1 MASPQP
7 EDLAYD
13 YDFVVIGGGSGGLS
27 SSKQAAALGA
37 RVAVFDFVKPSPQGT
52 RWGLGGT
59 CVNVGCIPKKLMH
72 YAASMQ
78 QLLSWDALKMGWGE
92 FEAFNDQT
100 GEPLQKHKH
109 CNWDTLVQCVQSY
122 VKQLNFSYR
131 TSLRSAGV
139 TYINALATLKTPNT
153 IEYEEKGLKRRIR
166 AKYIL
171 IAVGGRPSIPPDV
184 PGARELCITSDDIF
198 SLEKAPGKTLVVG
211 ASYIAL
217 ECAGFLTEL
226 GFDVT
231 VAVRSIL
238 LRGFDRQCALK
249 VGRCMREMGVKFME
263 AVVVEKVE
271 KTAEGKLLVSLRG
284 SVDAARTHQ
293 LQVDTVLYATGRGAD
308 TGGLNLKE
316 LGVQLTVEG
325 RIVCDEGSRS
335 TLPSVFAVGDVVE
348 GFPELTPAAIK
359 AGEILARRLFGGS
372 QELMSIRD
380 IPTTVFTP
388 MEYGCVGLSE
398 EAAVAEYGE
407 EDVEIYLSEFSPLEL
422 SACHRQKAEP
432 TRTDEADVDLSPPCL
447 SKLVCI
453 KSEGLRV
460 RGVHFVGPN
469 AGELLQGMAIAVKL
483 GAKKSDFDNTVGIHP
498 TNAECFTQLTI
509 TKRSGQDWVAAG
521 GCGGGKCG

>member
-1 MASPQP
+1 MTSPP
-7 EDLAYD
+7 AEDVAYD

-37 RVAVFDFVKPSPQGT
+37 RVAVFDFVKPSTQGT

-78 QLLSWDALKMGWGE
+78 Q
-92 FEAFNDQT
+92 
-100 GEPLQKHKH
+100 
-109 CNWDTLVQCVQSY
+109 CVQSY

-131 TSLRSAGV
+131 TGLRSAGV
-139 TYINALATLKTPNT
+139 TYINALATLKSSNS
-153 IEYEEKGLKRRIR
+153 IEYEEKGVVSPITPLRNQSKAELNAAAAAVAAAAVAL
-166 AKYIL
+166 AKKLVKARHIL
-171 IAVGGRPSIPPDV
+171 IAVGGRPSIPREV
-184 PGARELCITSDDIF
+184 PGAREYCITSDDVF
-198 SLEKAPGKTLVVG
+198 SLKKAPGKTLVVG

-226 GFDVT
+226 GFDV
-231 VAVRSIL
+231 
-238 LRGFDRQCALK
+238 
-249 VGRCMREMGVKFME
+249 GRCMREMGVKFIE
-263 AVVVEKVE
+263 GIVVEKVE
-271 KTAEGKLLVSLRG
+271 KTAEEKLLVSMRG
-284 SVDAARTHQ
+284 SIDAARTQ
-293 LQVDTVLYATGRGAD
+293 QIEVDTVLYATGRCAD
-308 TGGLNLKE
+308 TRGLNLE
-316 LGVQLTVEG
+316 GLGVHLSTEG
-325 RIVCDEGSRS
+325 RIVCDEGFRS
-335 TLPSVFAVGDVVE
+335 TVPTIYGVGDVVE

-372 QELMSIRD
+372 QELMSLRD

-407 EDVEIYLSEFSPLEL
+407 DDVEVYLSEFSPLEI

-432 TRTDEADVDLSPPCL
+432 TRADEADVDLSPPCL

-469 AGELLQGMAIAVKL
+469 AGELIQGMAVALKL
-483 GAKKSDFDNTVGIHP
+483 GAKKSDFDDTVGIHP

>member
-1 MASPQP
+1 MTSPP
-7 EDLAYD
+7 SDIPFD
-13 YDFVVIGGGSGGLS
+13 YDFVVVGGGSGGLA
-27 SSKQAAALGA
+27 SSKAAAALGA
-37 RVAVFDFVKPSPQGT
+37 RVLVFDFVKPSTQGT

-59 CVNVGCIPKKLMH
+59 CVNVGCVPKKLMH

-78 QLLSWDALKMGWGE
+78 QLLSWDALKMGWGD
-92 FEAFNDQT
+92 FEGFNEET
-100 GEPLQKHKH
+100 GEPIQKHKH
-109 CNWDTLVQCVQSY
+109 CDWQRLVQCVQSY

-131 TSLRSAGV
+131 TGLRSSGC
-139 TYINALATLKTPNT
+139 TYINALATLTGPHSL
-153 IEYEEKGLKRRIR
+153 EYEEKGQKKVVT
-166 AKYIL
+166 AKHIL
-171 IAVGGRPSIPPDV
+171 IAVGGRPSIPRDV
-184 PGARELCITSDDIF
+184 PGAREFCITSDDIF
-198 SLEKAPGKTLVVG
+198 SLKKAPGKTLVVG

-226 GFDVT
+226 GFEVI

-249 VGRCMREMGVKFME
+249 VGRCMREMGVAFVE
-263 AVVVEKVE
+263 GVLVEKVE
-271 KTAEGKLLVSLRG
+271 KTEEGKLKVSLRG
-284 SVDAARTHQ
+284 SVDAARTQ
-293 LQVDTVLYATGRGAD
+293 QMEVDTVLYATGRCAD
-308 TGGLNLKE
+308 TRGLNLE
-316 LGVQLTVEG
+316 MLGVHQTAEG

-335 TLPSVFAVGDVVE
+335 TVPSIYAVGDVVD
-348 GFPELTPAAIK
+348 GFPELTPAAIR

-372 QELMSIRD
+372 TEVMNIHD

-398 EAAVAEYGE
+398 EAAVAKYGE
-407 EDVEIYLSEFSPLEL
+407 DDVEVFLSEFCPLEL

-432 TRTDEADVDLSPPCL
+432 TRVDDADVDLTPPCL

-460 RGVHFVGPN
+460 AGVHFVGPH

-483 GAKKSDFDNTVGIHP
+483 GAKKEDFDNTVGIHP